1 MANTQLP
8 DAPFE
13 VQLDAFL
20 KTVDEMS
27 ANPKKQC
34 KSSIYDRRPRTES
47 SGAEDDDFYS
57 DVQYGLR
64 QQIF

>member
-1 MANTQLP
+1 MATKQLP

-27 ANPKKQC
+27 ANPKKC
-34 KSSIYDRRPRTES
+34 KNSIYDRRTRTES
-47 SGAEDDDFYS
+47 SGAEEDDFYS